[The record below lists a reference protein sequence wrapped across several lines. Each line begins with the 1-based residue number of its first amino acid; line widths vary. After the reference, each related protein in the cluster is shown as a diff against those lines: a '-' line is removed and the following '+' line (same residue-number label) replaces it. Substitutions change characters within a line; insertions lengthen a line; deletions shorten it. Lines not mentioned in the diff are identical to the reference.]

1 MCLLC
6 NLNSKGNLTSKHLNL
21 ELFPEGGGGFQV
33 LFYKF
38 IQIQTTISQLTYEIF
53 QKQNELSTPFLL
65 DLSEKKTKRKQENWE
80 IQKFKI
86 YVKMTSANMTS

>member
-38 IQIQTTISQLTYEIF
+38 IQIQTTISQLIYEIF
-53 QKQNELSTPFLL
+53 QKKENELSTPFLL
-65 DLSEKKTKRKQENWE
+65 DLSEKKTQKKTRKLGDS
-80 IQKFKI
+80 KI
-86 YVKMTSANMTS
+86 